1 MRSTLKRAALMWPVV
16 MGALI
21 GAAYYTRLQDDIGW
35 SELWRRLAITGLIL
49 YPALCAVIV
58 RLRQQSNYFRRLRRP

>member
-1 MRSTLKRAALMWPVV
+1 MRDTFKWAALTWPFV

-35 SELWRRLAITGLIL
+35 PELWRRLGITGLIL
-49 YPALCAVIV
+49 YPALYFVIG
-58 RLRQQSNYFRRLRRP
+58 RMQERFDYFDKLRR